1 MREHIFLPKPLF
13 PRHICFP
20 DFIGGYSQYPEHSVS
35 REYRTTEFNLDRNYN
50 LHIVRKGKGYLM
62 TEGKRYELTAGQGF
76 LFGPGLRQSYR
87 SDSQDPWS
95 IAWVHFFGERL
106 EELLDG
112 KGLDE
117 PWLFSLPDL
126 QPIEELLDN
135 LLATGRTYRIE
146 DEYSLASTLYEMLLR
161 LQASSESLNVP
172 LNQAA
177 DKIRSVANY
186 IRAHSGEPFSIQ
198 EAAALAGYSTP
209 YFSRQFGQTFGMSF
223 PDFLLE
229 SRLIQAKRL
238 LASTSLSIKQIALD
252 TGFSQASYFS
262 ACFKNREG
270 MTPLQFRSMHQDD
283 GP

>member
-13 PRHICFP
+13 PRHVCFP
-20 DFIGGYSQYPEHSVS
+20 DFIGGYSRYPEHSVN

-50 LHIVRKGKGYLM
+50 LHIVLKGKGYLM

-87 SDSQDPWS
+87 SDQQDPWS
-95 IAWVHFFGERL
+95 IVWVHFFGERL

-117 PWLFSLPDL
+117 PWLFSLSDMHL
-126 QPIEELLDN
+126 IDALMDK
-135 LLATGRTYRIE
+135 LLAVGRTYRIE
-146 DEYSLASTLYEMLLR
+146 DEFSLASTLYEMLIR
-161 LQASSESLNVP
+161 LQASSDSLNVP
-172 LNQAA
+172 VNQAA

-186 IRAHSGEPFSIQ
+186 IRAHSGEPFTIQ
-198 EAAALAGYSTP
+198 EAAALAGYSST
-209 YFSRQFGQTFGMSF
+209 YFSRKFGQTFGMSF

-238 LASTSLSIKQIALD
+238 LASTSLTVKQIAVD

-262 ACFKNREG
+262 SCFRSREG
-270 MTPLQFRSMHQDD
+270 MTPLQFRSMHQNDAN
-283 GP
+283 